1 MLLLFDSRQEMSV
14 SLDEHKRILTYLDG
28 SKQKESESSPGK
40 GGGDFSA
47 EVTVKVRWNFG
58 GVKKHHLRRLQPL
71 RALFEE
77 YAAME
82 GVSVD
87 NVAFELLDRRVLPDE
102 TPDALGLSVATIL
115 SGFTVQFKPK

>member
-1 MLLLFDSRQEMSV
+1 MNM

-47 EVTVKVRWNFG
+47 EVTVKVRWNLG
-58 GVKKHHLRRLQPL
+58 AIKKHQLRRLQPL

-77 YAAME
+77 YAAKE
-82 GVSVD
+82 GVSMD
-87 NVAFELLDRRVLPDE
+87 NVAFELLERRVSPDD
-102 TPDALGLSVATIL
+102 TPDALGLTVATIL
-115 SGFTVQFKPK
+115 SGFTVRSPPIIICLPN